1 MKWRRLGYGAYWI
14 GHRLDQSLAEYRRM
28 VDFSNSRPVVR
39 FRNTKTEAS
48 LAEVMS
54 KESGVDYKNKD
65 QVYHED
71 TAQTLLEIW

>member
-1 MKWRRLGYGAYWI
+1 MQWERLGGGAYWI
-14 GHRLDQSLAEYRRM
+14 GQRLDQSLAEYRRM
-28 VDFSNSRPVVR
+28 IDFSNSRPIVR

-54 KESGVDYKNKD
+54 KESGVDYKYKD

-71 TAQTLLEIW
+71 TTPTLLEIW